1 MRDLIARV
9 LLASALCASILTA
22 APRRVLYVT
31 HSAGY
36 RHDSI
41 PTSRQVLE
49 ELALRSEGAF
59 EVVSTEDVSMI
70 DAAVLRGFD
79 ILFFFTSGELPL
91 SDAQKADL
99 LDFVRSGKGFGG
111 VHSATDTLYGWPEY
125 AELIGGVFDGHP
137 WAREVSIRVED
148 PAHPAAAHLP
158 ASFTLADEIYQ
169 FRSFSR
175 EKVRVLLTLDT
186 SSVDLNAEG
195 VRRTDGDFALAW
207 CRQYGAGRVFY
218 TALGHPEGVW
228 LDARFQTM
236 LVNAFRW
243 LAGDVPGDATPR
255 AAPL

>member
-1 MRDLIARV
+1 MRVMMVRLLFAAA
-9 LLASALCASILTA
+9 LLAAALAG

-41 PTSRQVLE
+41 PASRQVLE
-49 ELALRSEGAF
+49 EMAGRSEGAL
-59 EVVSTEDVSMI
+59 EVVSTEDVSLI
-70 DAAVLRGFD
+70 NAETLRGFD
-79 ILFFFTSGELPL
+79 ILFFFTSGELAL

-99 LDFVRSGKGFGG
+99 LDFVRAGKGFGG

-125 AELIGGVFDGHP
+125 GELIGGVFDGHP

-148 PAHPAAAHLP
+148 PEHPAVSHFP
-158 ASFTLADEIYQ
+158 PSFSLADEIYQ

-175 EKVRVLLTLDT
+175 EKVRVLLSLDT
-186 SSVDLNAEG
+186 ASVDMNAEN

-207 CRQYGAGRVFY
+207 CRQYGSGRVFY

-228 LDARFQTM
+228 LDPRFQTM
-236 LVNAFRW
+236 LLNAFRW
-243 LAGDVPGDATPR
+243 LSGDVPGDAAPR
-255 AAPL
+255 IP